1 MEESWIPYLNVIIAV
16 HDVTAF
22 GNTQVWHPSLVKFPF
37 YCIYLYQILI
47 NIRSWRNRFLLSLNS
62 FSVMKT
68 TYDLTTYRTI
78 IHTIIRHQRSHCLK
92 CPITILKFT
101 WIRWNYYIRTS
112 ANESENGQDYPHR
125 TYGTVFIAAHS
136 ARNDKTKLPSSQ
148 GHQTDHN
155 SHLLGGRKIGL
166 LRLTYHTH
174 TRIYLE
180 EIGLLFVTSKAPST

>member
-1 MEESWIPYLNVIIAV
+1 MTSRHLEILNSAI
-16 HDVTAF
+16 H
-22 GNTQVWHPSLVKFPF
+22 QVRQNSYF
-37 YCIYLYQILI
+37 CIYSYQILI
-47 NIRSWRNRFLLSLNS
+47 NIRSWRNGFPLLLNS

-78 IHTIIRHQRSHCLK
+78 IYTIIRHQRSHCKYQILNVQSQSWSLLEFVK
-92 CPITILKFT
+92 ITTFELPLTNQTMAKITHTKHT
-101 WIRWNYYIRTS
+101 KR
-112 ANESENGQDYPHR
+112 
-125 TYGTVFIAAHS
+125 FIAAYS
-136 ARNDKTKLPSSQ
+136 ARNDKTKLPSGQ

-180 EIGLLFVTSKAPST
+180 EIGLLFVTSKAPFT

>member
-1 MEESWIPYLNVIIAV
+1 M

-22 GNTQVWHPSLVKFPF
+22 GNTKFGTTKFSTTKFGKIPIF
-37 YCIYLYQILI
+37 VYIYQILI
-47 NIRSWRNRFLLSLNS
+47 ISDPDDVTVFIIFNG
-62 FSVMKT
+62 FSIMKT
-68 TYDLTTYRTI
+68 TYDFTYRTI
-78 IHTIIRHQRSHCLK
+78 IRHRRSQCKYQILNVQSQSWSLLEFVKITTFELPLTNQTTAKITHTKHTKR
-92 CPITILKFT
+92 
-101 WIRWNYYIRTS
+101 
-112 ANESENGQDYPHR
+112 
-125 TYGTVFIAAHS
+125 FIAAYS

-148 GHQTDHN
+148 GHRTRSF

>member
-1 MEESWIPYLNVIIAV
+1 MEESWKPYLNAIIAV

-22 GNTQVWHPSLVKFPF
+22 GTPSLANSYF
-37 YCIYLYQILI
+37 CIYLYSYQILI
-47 NIRSWRNRFLLSLNS
+47 RFLLSDPDDVTVFIIFNG
-62 FSVMKT
+62 FSIMKT
-68 TYDLTTYRTI
+68 TYDFTYR
-78 IHTIIRHQRSHCLK
+78 TIIRHQRSHCKYQILNVQSQSWSLLEFVK
-92 CPITILKFT
+92 ITTFELPLTNQTTAKITHTEHTK
-101 WIRWNYYIRTS
+101 R
-112 ANESENGQDYPHR
+112 
-125 TYGTVFIAAHS
+125 FIAAYS
-136 ARNDKTKLPSSQ
+136 ARNDKTKLPSSR